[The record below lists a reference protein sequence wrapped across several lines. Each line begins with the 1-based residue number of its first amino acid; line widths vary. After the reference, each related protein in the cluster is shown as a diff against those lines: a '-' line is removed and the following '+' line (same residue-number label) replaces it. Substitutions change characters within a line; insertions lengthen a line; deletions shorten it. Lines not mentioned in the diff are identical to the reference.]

1 MALNNLG
8 WETPSSFPLSSLDSE
23 ALVFGARHDGVGTWA
38 HLSALMFPPHD
49 PRGQLPCF
57 L

>member
-1 MALNNLG
+1 MALNNFG

-38 HLSALMFPPHD
+38 HLSALTDVPNP
-49 PRGQLPCF
+49 
-57 L
+57 